1 MSIVKYTKNEL
12 PEIGALLFIPK
23 IKGIAA
29 FFGDKFT
36 HIDGDLF
43 PEQVE
48 KYVLCCDYVK
58 YFGNDLDADWKVIE
72 EFERKLE
79 ISSQFAIQSIR
90 DICNRVE
97 NGELIVESISTEFG
111 HDKSVKG
118 GWMQAEP
125 NGKVQITIKA
135 LKREYSGA
143 DKGGKRYEILDCSNS
158 EEFLYWVRIGN
169 TENDNLDYV
178 CSCASIETA
187 KQIVAA
193 LEDKN

>member
-1 MSIVKYTKNEL
+1 
-12 PEIGALLFIPK
+12 
-23 IKGIAA
+23 
-29 FFGDKFT
+29 
-36 HIDGDLF
+36 
-43 PEQVE
+43 
-48 KYVLCCDYVK
+48 
-58 YFGNDLDADWKVIE
+58 
-72 EFERKLE
+72 
-79 ISSQFAIQSIR
+79 
-90 DICNRVE
+90 
-97 NGELIVESISTEFG
+97 
-111 HDKSVKG
+111 
-118 GWMQAEP
+118 MQAEP